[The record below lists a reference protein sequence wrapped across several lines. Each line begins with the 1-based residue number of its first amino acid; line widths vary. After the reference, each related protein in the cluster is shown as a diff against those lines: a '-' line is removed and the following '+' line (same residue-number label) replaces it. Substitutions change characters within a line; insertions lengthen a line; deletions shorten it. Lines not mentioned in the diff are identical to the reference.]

1 MHLEVLIEHWYYV
14 LPFLILIFPIWLVV
28 YYFRTRKER
37 KEEVERLEE
46 QEEIVSAD
54 EPPVEEIHGRVVGK
68 RCYAETTNG
77 TKSFRSYTCFYIDFL
92 TDDGRSVT
100 YQTDEELY
108 LSVEEDAAGTV
119 AIVGDRF
126 YGFCPDEQG

>member
-1 MHLEVLIEHWYYV
+1 MHLMVLLEHWYSIPPY
-14 LPFLILIFPIWLVV
+14 LYLILPILIAVIC
-28 YYFRTRKER
+28 FRARKER
-37 KEEVERLEE
+37 KDAMKKLEE
-46 QEEIVSAD
+46 SVD

-100 YQTDEELY
+100 YQTDEEIY
-108 LSVEEDAAGTV
+108 LSIEENAAGTV